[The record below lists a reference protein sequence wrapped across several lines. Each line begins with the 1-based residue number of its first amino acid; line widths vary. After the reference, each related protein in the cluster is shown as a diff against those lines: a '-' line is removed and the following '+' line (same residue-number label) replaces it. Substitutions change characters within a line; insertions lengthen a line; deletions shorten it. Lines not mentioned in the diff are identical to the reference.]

1 MALKVRIPE
10 QSDEVDLAIEV
21 FSSNV
26 RVGIVRMLRKGLST
40 RGEVADALGIAPNT
54 ISPNVKFLED
64 HGLVRTEWVA
74 GKTGRPVV
82 YRLEERAADRLQAVL
97 WEYLNGEGE

>member
-1 MALKVRIPE
+1 MKVRIPE
-10 QSDEVDLAIEV
+10 QSDEVDLAVEV

-40 RGEVADALGIAPNT
+40 RTEVADALGIAPNT
-54 ISPNVKFLED
+54 ISPNVKFLAD
-64 HGLVRTEWVA
+64 HGLVHTEWVA

-82 YRLEERAADRLQAVL
+82 YRLDNSAVDRLQTVL
-97 WEYLNGEGE
+97 SDYLNGRE